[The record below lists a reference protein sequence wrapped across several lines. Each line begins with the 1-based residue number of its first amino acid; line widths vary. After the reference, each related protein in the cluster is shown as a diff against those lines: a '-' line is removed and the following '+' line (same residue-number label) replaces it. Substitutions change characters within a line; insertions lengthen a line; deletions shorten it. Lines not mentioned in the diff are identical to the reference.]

1 MLASMGMSYIRSR
14 ALCLNCAV
22 ELVSRGGSHCAWLP
36 VNDSRDDTGV
46 EAIALDRN
54 VLASGDISSICA
66 DVEDDRDGLALVA
79 ASLIEIAE
87 GCLLQCHSS
96 LTGLPHHRKILALGD
111 GVLSDLTSYS
121 IFAIRRKVARGVS
134 SKLEVQQIAANFGI
148 DKWKLIRVEILD
160 ETHGAGWVKPEL
172 SIRFVVCH
180 SGSNIEDCWSISSPE
195 HDLAV
200 VLYRTCQRHIGWV
213 RLGDHT
219 DPECHGLVV
228 VELLLGQVEQVWN

>member
-1 MLASMGMSYIRSR
+1 MLTSMGMSYIRSS

-22 ELVSRGGSHCAWLP
+22 ELVPGGGSHCAWLP
-36 VNDSRDDTGV
+36 INDSRDDAGV
-46 EAIALDRN
+46 EAVALDRN

-66 DVEDDRDGLALVA
+66 DVEDDRDGLGLVA
-79 ASLIEIAE
+79 AGLIEIAE

-96 LTGLPHHRKILALGD
+96 VTGLPHHRKILALGD

-121 IFAIRRKVARGVS
+121 IFRIRRKLGSGVN
-134 SKLEVQQIAANFGI
+134 SKLEVQQISANFGI

-180 SGSNIEDCWSISSPE
+180 SGSKIEDRWSIRPPE
-195 HDLAV
+195 LDPAV
-200 VLYRTCQRHIGWV
+200 VLVRTSQRHIGRV
-213 RLGDHT
+213 GLGDHT